1 MILFTAVSYQI
12 FHLHLFD
19 TSYHLIQ
26 DSRENS
32 SHQQLNWNRTCL
44 IMLMAVVRFNFS
56 VDLLCD
62 VVATY
67 FNFSR
72 LVKICQKLLNLCHFF
87 NGALE
92 KVCFPNKKQAK
103 IFDCSPFNIFS
114 VFISSPCCEDQRPVF
129 RGEASGFCCSWVF
142 FVCVSCPT
150 HSFLLSF
157 TSLVWVQAVAEI
169 TSCLGNLTNF
179 SRSASPG
186 L

>member
-19 TSYHLIQ
+19 SSYHLIQ

-44 IMLMAVVRFNFS
+44 IMLIAVVRFNFS

-87 NGALE
+87 NGALKE
-92 KVCFPNKKQAK
+92 VCFPNKTETGKNIWLFTFQYLFCFYLFSMLWGSASRFFAAK
-103 IFDCSPFNIFS
+103 LRAS
-114 VFISSPCCEDQRPVF
+114 VAVE
-129 RGEASGFCCSWVF
+129 
-142 FVCVSCPT
+142 
-150 HSFLLSF
+150 SFLCAFL
-157 TSLVWVQAVAEI
+157 A
-169 TSCLGNLTNF
+169 
-179 SRSASPG
+179 
-186 L
+186 